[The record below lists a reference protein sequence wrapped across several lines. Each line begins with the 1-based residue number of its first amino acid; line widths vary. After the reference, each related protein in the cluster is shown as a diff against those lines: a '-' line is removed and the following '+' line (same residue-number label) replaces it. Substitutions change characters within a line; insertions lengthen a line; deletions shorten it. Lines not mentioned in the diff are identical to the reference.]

1 MAITAERGKLIFRKT
16 EKELYRL
23 ASGQR
28 AEAVHGFR
36 TTTRRLQTLL
46 QELIPSRGNNQK
58 KLLKMLNRI
67 RKSAGQVRDIDVQL
81 EALRNLKTTQE
92 PRRKTLLTQQL
103 LELRAQHERKLRKML
118 TDDDIREVSKRLKRA
133 SGTVEY
139 SDTRNPLEVGR
150 HLLASVAMPAGGAD
164 EDTLHR
170 YRIVVKRA
178 RYAAEF
184 APSSPEVTQFLTQLK
199 QLQDA
204 LGHWHDWLTLTH
216 TAVERLGDVN
226 QSSLVA
232 ALTNVTRGKFR
243 NAVAAVS
250 SAQSSRSA
258 LPRSAPTKKAA
269 TLEPRKVEIKKPAR
283 LGGRG
288 AAA

>member
-16 EKELYRL
+16 EKELHRL

-67 RKSAGQVRDIDVQL
+67 RKSAGEVRDIDVQL

-92 PRRKTLLTQQL
+92 PRRKTQLTQKL

-118 TDDDIREVSKRLKRA
+118 TNDDIREVSKRLKRA
-133 SGTVEY
+133 SGTVKY
-139 SDTRNPLEVGR
+139 GDTRDPLEVGR
-150 HLLASVAMPAGGAD
+150 QMLASVAIPAGGAN
-164 EDTLHR
+164 EELLHR

-184 APSSPEVTQFLTQLK
+184 APSSPEATQFLAQLK
-199 QLQDA
+199 HLQDA

-258 LPRSAPTKKAA
+258 LPRSPLTKKAA
-269 TLEPRKVEIKKPAR
+269 TLEPRKVDAKKPSR
-283 LGGRG
+283 LSGRG